1 MFGDY
6 IDRIYPDEG
15 DIKNTTLLLGLFHIL
30 IYTYKLTVTVGG
42 SIENETLRQKRW
54 Y

>member
-15 DIKNTTLLLGLFHIL
+15 DIKNTTLLLGLFVPIRMP
-30 IYTYKLTVTVGG
+30 TVC
-42 SIENETLRQKRW
+42 
-54 Y
+54 